1 MRPLFISSSIQRQ
14 KEKSMRA
21 PCCRLWLAMALL
33 PLFVNGDRQVIF
45 ELSEANFTST
55 LTSISSDYEWVL
67 VEFYA
72 HW

>member
-1 MRPLFISSSIQRQ
+1 
-14 KEKSMRA
+14 
-21 PCCRLWLAMALL
+21 MALL